1 MPAKPN
7 NPEHEQTSK
16 PKRKGRPMPFKI
28 KHGHFLVN
36 FDYIE
41 PKKIDE
47 CDQDLSIGSIGIPKR
62 CG

>member
-1 MPAKPN
+1 M
-7 NPEHEQTSK
+7 
-16 PKRKGRPMPFKI
+16 RKGRPMPFKI